1 MRNFLTSNE
10 KQNKPLNH
18 DHILKATALL
28 YLKEALVKEEYE
40 DCQELIQ
47 NAKDFGAETKEISG
61 LLTEHIRGVQTNS
74 KRVIGVRRF

>member
-1 MRNFLTSNE
+1 MRNFLTSND
-10 KQNKPLNH
+10 KQNKSLSH

-47 NAKDFGAETKEISG
+47 NAKDFGAEVKEISG
-61 LLTEHIRGVQTNS
+61 LLAEHIRGVQAGS
-74 KRVIGVRRF
+74 KKVIGVRRF